1 MAERWCHLLRVR
13 FGWLWWWRAEGNGR
27 RWYGVCNVGGARDAR
42 GETGVASCGG
52 CSDVG
57 RLGGGV
63 GGREGM
69 M

>member
-1 MAERWCHLLRVR
+1 MQPAMADA
-13 FGWLWWWRAEGNGR
+13 GTG
-27 RWYGVCNVGGARDAR
+27 YGKVGGARDVR

-52 CSDVG
+52 GSDSG
-57 RLGGGV
+57 RLGGRV